1 MARGWTQAKMIE
13 VGCEERIDMG
23 LGPCD
28 PLDPYQLACQ
38 HLIPVYPIDEL
49 GTSRLSERAVERLT
63 TTGKGLW
70 SAALIPVGRV
80 RIIIV
85 NTAHSVER
93 QVSSLAHEMAHHL
106 LEHPFDE
113 TLLNMEKQCRNFDK
127 VKEDQAK
134 FLSGE
139 LLIPQKAARRAAFDD
154 WTNDIVAARFGVSA
168 QFAQMQMAG
177 ARKYAKFARDKQVR
191 ARR

>member
-1 MARGWTQAKMIE
+1 M
-13 VGCEERIDMG
+13 
-23 LGPCD
+23 
-28 PLDPYQLACQ
+28 
-38 HLIPVYPIDEL
+38 

-85 NTAHSVER
+85 KTAHSVER

-177 ARKYAKFARDKQVR
+177 ARKYAKFARDKQER